1 MRVMK
6 WNLLS
11 EADVNKIKN
20 IRIKLDKK
28 AFQATLFVGYVIY
41 RDQLTND
48 IDYRVGYFEQAF
60 EAEKFVNDLKPY
72 YIQNECEFYC

>member
-11 EADVNKIKN
+11 EVDVNKIKN

-28 AFQATLFVGYVIY
+28 AFQANLFVGYVIY

-48 IDYRVGYFEQAF
+48 IDYRVGYFEQTF
-60 EAEKFVNDLKPY
+60 EAERFVNDLKIY